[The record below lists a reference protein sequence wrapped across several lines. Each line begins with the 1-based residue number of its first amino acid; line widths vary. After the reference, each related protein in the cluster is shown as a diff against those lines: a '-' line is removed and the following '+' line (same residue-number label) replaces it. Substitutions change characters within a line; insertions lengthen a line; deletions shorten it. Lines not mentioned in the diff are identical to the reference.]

1 MLRGGET
8 SERSRRSIQS
18 EERERKYTMNG
29 YHLTVSSE
37 THRRQNNSH
46 QDRTIQTMRDPRNI
60 VLRVRKP
67 GPSQDPN
74 PESHTH
80 RKIRP
85 RQGSTR
91 THAYYIILLSQINEA
106 FPDKQTTNQFLQ
118 QTYLRNAASHKGATR
133 SKLVHTSM
141 G

>member
-1 MLRGGET
+1 
-8 SERSRRSIQS
+8 
-18 EERERKYTMNG
+18 
-29 YHLTVSSE
+29 
-37 THRRQNNSH
+37 
-46 QDRTIQTMRDPRNI
+46 MRDPWNI

-106 FPDKQTTNQFLQ
+106 FPDNKLPISSYNKHIYEIRPPKREQ
-118 QTYLRNAASHKGATR
+118 RVAS
-133 SKLVHTSM
+133 
-141 G
+141 